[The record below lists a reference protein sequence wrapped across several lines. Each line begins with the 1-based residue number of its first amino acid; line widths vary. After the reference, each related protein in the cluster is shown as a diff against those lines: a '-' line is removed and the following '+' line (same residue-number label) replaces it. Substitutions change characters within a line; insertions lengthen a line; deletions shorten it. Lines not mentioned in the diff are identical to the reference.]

1 MAGDTD
7 ASVKRLIAQHAV
19 VEQIV
24 LNMLAVMSGG
34 LPNPK
39 EFREALLDDV
49 RSRFTEVAQI
59 RVARAGV
66 VAVDP
71 RTPDDGRA
79 PQRHTPDRPL
89 PFAVLIHC
97 PSIAPVSAMVRSA
110 TACCRGVTIFSA
122 GSAAKRNQNRSVA
135 M

>member
-49 RSRFTEVAQI
+49 RSRFTEAANGPAGEGKADFARLALDHVGQI
-59 RVARAGV
+59 AERIS
-66 VAVDP
+66 
-71 RTPDDGRA
+71 
-79 PQRHTPDRPL
+79 QW
-89 PFAVLIHC
+89 
-97 PSIAPVSAMVRSA
+97 
-110 TACCRGVTIFSA
+110 RGDETV
-122 GSAAKRNQNRSVA
+122 Q
-135 M
+135 